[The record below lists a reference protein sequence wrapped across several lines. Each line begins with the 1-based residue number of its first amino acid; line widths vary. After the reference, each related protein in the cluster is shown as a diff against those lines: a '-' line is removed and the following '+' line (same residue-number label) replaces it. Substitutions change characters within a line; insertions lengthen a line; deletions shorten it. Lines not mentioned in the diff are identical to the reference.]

1 MITALRTGRSS
12 RRSAISFRRL
22 RMIAEISCGVYS
34 WLAHPHG
41 LGLAHAPLDRS
52 DRAIGIQQPLVA
64 RLLAD
69 QKLPGLGDTHHRGQ
83 DLAALLVGQDFRP
96 AVPVHRD
103 LGIRRSQVD
112 ADDLVRHHAVSSC
125 SGPALLTITSAARS
139 SSSSHWKPALTSS
152 TTMPGADGHVLRC
165 ADHAPHAGIE
175 PPPRH
180 LDPHHAALG
189 QDAIE
194 PSQRDAEAFPP
205 AIRLGLPSPAPALEP
220 ARRRHGGL
228 LQPGGQPV
236 AQIEQF
242 KQQRP
247 QQGPPA
253 FPSLGLHALQFLFQ
267 RGVARLQ
274 RGEDAAELIE
284 RLFHQAGF
292 GAHLVAHRGQLDEHR
307 EQVRLRRLPRP
318 VPLGASSMLSR

>member
-1 MITALRTGRSS
+1 MFGSGLVDDHLGRTQQLVVPQEAG
-12 RRSAISFRRL
+12 
-22 RMIAEISCGVYS
+22 
-34 WLAHPHG
+34 AHLFH
-41 LGLAHAPLDRS
+41 HD
-52 DRAIGIQQPLVA
+52 A
-64 RLLAD
+64 R
-69 QKLPGLGDTHHRGQ
+69 
-83 DLAALLVGQDFRP
+83 
-96 AVPVHRD
+96 
-103 LGIRRSQVD
+103 
-112 ADDLVRHHAVSSC
+112 
-125 SGPALLTITSAARS
+125 
-139 SSSSHWKPALTSS
+139 
-152 TTMPGADGHVLRC
+152 ADGHVLRC

-180 LDPHHAALG
+180 LDPYHAALG

-205 AIRLGLPSPAPALEP
+205 ALRLGLLSPAPALEP

-236 AQIEQF
+236 AQVEQF
-242 KQQRP
+242 KQQWP

-253 FPSLGLHALQFLFQ
+253 FPSLGPHAHQFLFQ

-274 RGEDAAELIE
+274 RGEDAAKLIE

-307 EQVRLRRLPRP
+307 EQVRLCALPRP
-318 VPLGASSMLSR
+318 VPRVLPRCCPDSSETGPTVFP